1 VRIENLSLQQVAVAV
16 PILGLFNWAILQ
28 FAVLPGM
35 TEQERTGIYSGWLST
50 PYLYAVS
57 VAYILA
63 AVWFVFS
70 YRGRYSTHGTKIA
83 AFGMAMGAFC
93 GMLLTLLIRLSWHI

>member
-1 VRIENLSLQQVAVAV
+1 MRIENLSMRQVAVAV
-16 PILGLFNWAILQ
+16 PILGLFNWAIWQ
-28 FAVLPGM
+28 FALLPGM

-50 PYLYAVS
+50 PYPYAVS

>member
-1 VRIENLSLQQVAVAV
+1 
-16 PILGLFNWAILQ
+16 
-28 FAVLPGM
+28 
-35 TEQERTGIYSGWLST
+35 
-50 PYLYAVS
+50 
-57 VAYILA
+57 
-63 AVWFVFS
+63 VFS